1 MKSRKF
7 KKISKNIYKVENVFP
22 EKVAEKIFS
31 KFNNLRSKSWKLV
44 SQKKNHYSHVFK
56 ISSEFLFKNYCNKN
70 AISLNI
76 CRVFN
81 LYGKNSDFYKYSK

>member
-44 SQKKNHYSHVFK
+44 SQKKNH
-56 ISSEFLFKNYCNKN
+56 
-70 AISLNI
+70 A
-76 CRVFN
+76 
-81 LYGKNSDFYKYSK
+81 